1 MAKYDELEL
10 ACEDEDC
17 KANILAVARYINEV
31 GKDRANIAAICAILG
46 IRRDV
51 LNV

>member
-1 MAKYDELEL
+1 MSKYDELEL

-17 KANILAVARYINEV
+17 KSNILAVARYINEV
-31 GKDRANIAAICAILG
+31 GTEETNVAVICAILG

-51 LNV
+51 L